1 MNIRHTFLLA
11 TLISGFAQA
20 QTYICIDKGKPIYTT
35 LKLNKTCTVSN
46 IDGIASASEPAVISA
61 STLVSSEVALAQASE
76 PATQTVPQMIDDEIS
91 RIWTKNEL
99 GSFDDT
105 VILPPAPK
113 VENVSPSIKA
123 NVRFPVIRRTAPV
136 VAAPVTRPPQLTRR
150 QLLEQELSR
159 EKAAL
164 SRAQS
169 SLNVARS
176 QKDNASVRRFNAQVR
191 DRQLNIQALEQEM
204 RR

>member
-1 MNIRHTFLLA
+1 MNLRHTFLLILFA
-11 TLISGFAQA
+11 SGLAQA
-20 QTYICIDKGKPIYTT
+20 KTYICLDNGKPIYTT
-35 LKLNKTCTVSN
+35 IKVNKTCTVSH
-46 IDGIASASEPAVISA
+46 IDGIASASAPSAISA
-61 STLVSSEVALAQASE
+61 STPVSSEVALAQASE
-76 PATQTVPQMIDDEIS
+76 PASKTVPQMIDDEIS

-113 VENVSPSIKA
+113 VENVRTSIKT
-123 NVRFPVIRRTAPV
+123 NVRFPNIRHPAPV

-150 QLLEQELSR
+150 QLLEQELNR

-164 SRAQS
+164 SRAQA
-169 SLNVARS
+169 SLSAARNK
-176 QKDNASVRRFNAQVR
+176 KDAASVRRFDAQVR
-191 DRQLNIQALEQEM
+191 DRKLNIQALEQEM